1 LNILELKNKA
11 QNFIKQ
17 LSSDPKIIHM
27 RELLIN
33 NSIYHIEVKNSTYL
47 ILLGYVVATLLTII
61 PTDLILVIIL
71 ILLILQGIKLFQS
84 IKGNENV

>member
-1 LNILELKNKA
+1 MNILELKNKA